1 MGKTQRR
8 GFITGGTWCVD
19 NNRMVTHWPGEDGH
33 AQFLREERHGGG
45 SGCNFALNI
54 KRLDSTVPVETITL
68 PPDISAGTR

>member
-33 AQFLREERHGGG
+33 AQFFG
-45 SGCNFALNI
+45 
-54 KRLDSTVPVETITL
+54 K
-68 PPDISAGTR
+68 SAMAAVRAAILH